1 MTIDTLKEYNY
12 NEWHGFVLCA
22 YFSIDE
28 HQIAMLE
35 NFNSTISHYLVCH
48 LETDIAGPETVLNV
62 HCTTKEEFMW
72 LDTEDG
78 FLWLSY
84 IPRESFPD
92 QFNQFTWIKASIISD
107 WLGVM
112 VQKCG
117 LSFYHKND
125 IWFQQIRIYCN
136 VEYKSRDLPN
146 QVMASY
152 IEKTSRAK
160 SLLCKNDPQP
170 KDQHYQS
177 NLLVCN

>member
-1 MTIDTLKEYNY
+1 MTIDTLKEYND

-28 HQIAMLE
+28 HQTAMLE
-35 NFNSTISHYLVCH
+35 NFDSTISHYLVCH
-48 LETDIAGPETVLNV
+48 LETDIAGPEIVLNV
-62 HCTTKEEFMW
+62 HCTTKEEFLW

-107 WLGVM
+107 WPGVM

-117 LSFYHKND
+117 LSFYHEND
-125 IWFQQIRIYCN
+125 IWFLHRRKYCN
-136 VEYKSRDLPN
+136 EEYKSRDLPN

-152 IEKTSRAK
+152 IEKTSREK

-170 KDQHYQS
+170 KDQHCQS